1 MKATDIKTA
10 LWNLAYDEFD
20 KRLSKK
26 NTDGFS
32 IDHAE
37 DYFVKEMFYLY
48 IKFTLDMGM
57 DPESAYTLL
66 SKDVKT
72 MNALFEDATKV
83 AEW

>member
-1 MKATDIKTA
+1 MKATDVKTA
-10 LWNLAYDEFD
+10 LCELAYGEFD

-66 SKDVKT
+66 KQDTKT